1 MLHNPSATLCLGC
14 VSQYCQIWS
23 ECSHS
28 HTKDQVIHI
37 YHHNYQSEKI
47 TTSAPHLYEAKT
59 FQSTWQLPCGLI
71 HQIRFEKLLAIT
83 SAAEHHGTKLEIR
96 RVRQGWSPATRHP
109 VLHEKVYL
117 SKIALQAIT
126 PRDGVIL
133 SAGGAICVC
142 VCVGGCLQPGGDLI
156 SEISLRL
163 TKLSVK
169 QSLVGNHA
177 GGFWVGRYKRGTLK
191 GWEDMETVSV
201 WLVWEEKRSFVHQKS
216 SDN

>member
-1 MLHNPSATLCLGC
+1 MPGQFMVTESSAPNDIVKDWLETNCSQGNSLKINVFRGSFVHKVITVFAVILIKGHSCCCTIAAQAC
-14 VSQYCQIWS
+14 VWVVYRSIARFGLNAATVTQKIKLFTYIIITTNQR
-23 ECSHS
+23 
-28 HTKDQVIHI
+28 
-37 YHHNYQSEKI
+37 KI
-47 TTSAPHLYEAKT
+47 TTSAPHLYDAKT

-142 VCVGGCLQPGGDLI
+142 VC
-156 SEISLRL
+156 
-163 TKLSVK
+163 
-169 QSLVGNHA
+169 
-177 GGFWVGRYKRGTLK
+177 GR
-191 GWEDMETVSV
+191 VSPT
-201 WLVWEEKRSFVHQKS
+201 RRRF
-216 SDN
+216 N